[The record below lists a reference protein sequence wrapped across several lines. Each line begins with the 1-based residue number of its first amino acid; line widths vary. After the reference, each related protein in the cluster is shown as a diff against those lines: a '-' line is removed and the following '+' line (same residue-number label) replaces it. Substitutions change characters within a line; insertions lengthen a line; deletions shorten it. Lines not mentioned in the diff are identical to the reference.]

1 MRFIR
6 QPDSIKE
13 ITAMTLSPNKR
24 FLAVCE
30 RHKNDTNAYVSF
42 YDMKSNF
49 KQIKQSINITELV
62 SPFPSS
68 NGASYNS
75 AA

>member
-1 MRFIR
+1 MKFIK
-6 QPDSIKE
+6 QAETLKE

-30 RHKNDTNAYVSF
+30 RHKNDFNAYLSF
-42 YDMKSNF
+42 YDMKNNSYKQF
-49 KQIKQSINITELV
+49 KASINVSEMV
-62 SPFPSS
+62 SPFPT
-68 NGASYNS
+68 